1 MSVFLLVH
9 GKWIAVRNKQIAWT
23 AIFFLGSWKMNRSA
37 EQTNRT
43 RTASRFTRFVCS
55 ALRFI
60 SHEPRKKRHS
70 FLKKIT
76 FSIYTCIYISF
87 TCCWVR
93 LNLNTSKTK
102 KEGGTRG
109 FVPLLLD
116 STSAQISLNIWS
128 YFVV

>member
-1 MSVFLLVH
+1 MSFFFSWFL
-9 GKWIAVRNKQIAWT
+9 GNESQCGTNKSRELRS
-23 AIFFLGSWKMNRSA
+23 FFLCSWEMNCSA
-37 EQTNRT
+37 EQINRT

-70 FLKKIT
+70 VLKKIT
-76 FSIYTCIYISF
+76 FSIYACIYISF

-93 LNLNTSKTK
+93 LNLITSKTK

-116 STSAQISLNIWS
+116 RTSARISLI
-128 YFVV
+128 FDHIL